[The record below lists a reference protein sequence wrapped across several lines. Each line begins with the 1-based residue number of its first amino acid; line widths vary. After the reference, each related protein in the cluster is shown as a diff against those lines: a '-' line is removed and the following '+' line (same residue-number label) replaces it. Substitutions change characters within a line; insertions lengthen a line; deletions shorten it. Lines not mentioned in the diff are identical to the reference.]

1 MLPEPDQ
8 DATYAPNI
16 VEEVALFNH
25 KYVQDA
31 LLPGH
36 KLRVVDLAA
45 RWTACYRAIV
55 ADSCATGTGSEV
67 VGSAGAGG
75 GGEK

>member
-1 MLPEPDQ
+1 MPEPDQ

-25 KYVQDA
+25 KYVQDT
-31 LLPGH
+31 LLPVH
-36 KLRVVDLAA
+36 KARVVDIAA
-45 RWTACYRAIV
+45 RWMACQEAMV
-55 ADSCATGTGSEV
+55 ADSRAAGTGSDF
-67 VGSAGAGG
+67 VGSAGD